1 MAFTLIEAATVKAE
15 MLYSIAKIPWHTLD
29 AMTFVQKYPYKS
41 C

>member
-15 MLYSIAKIPWHTLD
+15 ILYSIAKIPWHTLD
-29 AMTFVQKYPYKS
+29 ATFVPKYPYKS